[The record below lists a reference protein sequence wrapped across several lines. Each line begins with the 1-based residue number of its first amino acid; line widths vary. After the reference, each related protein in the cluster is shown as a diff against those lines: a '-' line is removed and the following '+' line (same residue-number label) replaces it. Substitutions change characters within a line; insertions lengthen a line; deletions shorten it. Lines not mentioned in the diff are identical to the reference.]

1 MAGRMVWL
9 TIKFTTP
16 PVRQVLACTSDEAK
30 SESQVADRLETQLSW
45 LPLPTVC
52 CVSTFL
58 ERLELAA
65 G

>member
-30 SESQVADRLETQLSW
+30 SEFRVADA